1 MEATD
6 IVTTKAIKLPA
17 QETCSVQQHVR
28 CSGGSHELKYPPK
41 TLTTMYK
48 IYLHQAYFFTDFPA
62 TTETGISETLS
73 LGKKFLSLAKK
84 SLSKSKILQFD
95 TFAGNSKSPLNRKV
109 QFIKKFEIPTL
120 KFPKP

>member
-41 TLTTMYK
+41 TLTKMYK
-48 IYLHQAYFFTDFPA
+48 IYL
-62 TTETGISETLS
+62 
-73 LGKKFLSLAKK
+73 
-84 SLSKSKILQFD
+84 
-95 TFAGNSKSPLNRKV
+95 
-109 QFIKKFEIPTL
+109 QFIHITFYTEYVVTYVPHFSPDYLHT
-120 KFPKP
+120 